1 MEFLKD
7 PRFPSVRERG
17 NSGLRNFQIQKRVT
31 SRGYQGEDK
40 SDEWKRN
47 SNLNSDYSSYRIQVL
62 ITKEWARVVPGTGN
76 GN

>member
-1 MEFLKD
+1 MMSKQ
-7 PRFPSVRERG
+7 VGER
-17 NSGLRNFQIQKRVT
+17 SSRSLR
-31 SRGYQGEDK
+31 GERNEERDG
-40 SDEWKRN
+40 EYN